1 MNDEIKNL
9 FLAICLSIIVLLGW
23 QYYSG
28 PQNIENVEQ
37 QVMAP
42 AILPEESNTNI
53 LAENIVEDNSKKI
66 TIDTPKLRGSF
77 SLKGLRI
84 NDLYLKNYK
93 KTSESDSDNER
104 LFGSDNPNLQYF
116 AEFGWLA
123 SDSALNVPNKN
134 TVWHTKDEHLNEQ
147 QHVNLTWN
155 NGQGLIFEISV
166 SVDDKYMFK
175 VEQTVHNKT
184 NNQISLRAYSLLFR
198 SSETDTPKVQSFHEG
213 SIGVFDD
220 TLEEISFEDLVKKK
234 NYKYENKKTAWVG
247 FSDKYWL
254 AAIIPQN
261 DKVRTTKF
269 IGENSANIKKYQV
282 DSLTPEMVVPINS
295 SLTTDNYLYA
305 GAKVA
310 DYLNDYQKTLNI
322 SLFDRAIDY
331 GWFYFLTKPMLS
343 FLNYI
348 YKYVQNFGLAIISLT
363 LIIKIL
369 MFPITNKSYKMTRK
383 MKKLQPKVAAIKLQY
398 ADDSVRLNTEIMALY
413 KKEKV
418 NPIGGCLPVFLQI
431 PVFFS
436 LYKVIFISLEM
447 RHAPF
452 FGWIKD
458 LSAADPLT
466 IFNLFGL
473 IPWTPPQFLMIGFW
487 PVLMGVTMYFLQKS
501 NPQAVDPI
509 QEKIMG
515 YLPFIFIL
523 MFSSFPVGL
532 LIYWSFSNL
541 LSIIQQQ
548 VINYIYEKE

>member
-1 MNDEIKNL
+1 
-9 FLAICLSIIVLLGW
+9 
-23 QYYSG
+23 
-28 PQNIENVEQ
+28 
-37 QVMAP
+37 
-42 AILPEESNTNI
+42 
-53 LAENIVEDNSKKI
+53 
-66 TIDTPKLRGSF
+66 
-77 SLKGLRI
+77 
-84 NDLYLKNYK
+84 
-93 KTSESDSDNER
+93 
-104 LFGSDNPNLQYF
+104 
-116 AEFGWLA
+116 
-123 SDSALNVPNKN
+123 
-134 TVWHTKDEHLNEQ
+134 
-147 QHVNLTWN
+147 
-155 NGQGLIFEISV
+155 
-166 SVDDKYMFK
+166 
-175 VEQTVHNKT
+175 
-184 NNQISLRAYSLLFR
+184 
-198 SSETDTPKVQSFHEG
+198 
-213 SIGVFDD
+213 
-220 TLEEISFEDLVKKK
+220 
-234 NYKYENKKTAWVG
+234 
-247 FSDKYWL
+247 
-254 AAIIPQN
+254 
-261 DKVRTTKF
+261 
-269 IGENSANIKKYQV
+269 
-282 DSLTPEMVVPINS
+282 MVVPINS